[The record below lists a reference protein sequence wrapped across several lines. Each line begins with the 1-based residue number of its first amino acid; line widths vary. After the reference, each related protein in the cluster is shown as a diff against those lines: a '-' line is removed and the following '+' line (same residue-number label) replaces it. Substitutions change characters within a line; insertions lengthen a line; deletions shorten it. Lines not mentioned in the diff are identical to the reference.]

1 MHDEMATGLLNDPIV
16 TPNTLEKVIEHISNS
31 PNSSS
36 NIHQQ
41 IPVHFVVPSPSP
53 SKYNSVSLF
62 LQVKI

>member
-1 MHDEMATGLLNDPIV
+1 MATGLLNDPIV

-36 NIHQQ
+36 NIHRQ

-53 SKYNSVSLF
+53 SKHSSVSLF
-62 LQVKI
+62 LQV